1 LSGEYT
7 RLKSRERLIYCRL
20 EVGWLF
26 VKDFMSEAKR
36 LAWAE
41 NEQRM
46 AGNLE
51 GHILKSWQLEAVSM
65 LTKSV

>member
-1 LSGEYT
+1 
-7 RLKSRERLIYCRL
+7 
-20 EVGWLF
+20 
-26 VKDFMSEAKR
+26 MSEAKR

-51 GHILKSWQLEAVSM
+51 GHILKSSVSM
-65 LTKSV
+65 LIKSV